1 MARAQDRI
9 LRYMLMMMEV
19 CDARGFIY
27 GVIPHEGKPISGS
40 SENLRGWWKDIVKFD
55 KNGPAAIAKYEAE
68 NGITTT
74 NYEKLNGET
83 ITLHSLNELPDT
95 ILGSLL
101 SSLVPHCH
109 PPQRR
114 FPLEKGIP
122 PPWWPTGKESWR
134 NEMRFSEEPGLPP
147 YRKPHN
153 LKKVWKVYVLA
164 AVIKHMSPN
173 VHNIRNIVR
182 QSRSLQDKLTM
193 KETSIWGEIID
204 HEETIARKIHPE
216 FFSSFDSHVE
226 GSNYLLVEANDV
238 DVVEGGEHNLAKRKL
253 SSSSSPSS
261 SSSSSYE
268 GTNKRK
274 RKLGKRISTHH
285 NSFLNTHQHATPLD
299 QHEFSQQEKNV
310 RNNHHFTSTEIG
322 SSNNQFEMVEVEVS
336 TTHQNVAPL
345 AQRLQAAVPVAD
357 QIIHHTGNYSGGG
370 EVDSDLM
377 DIYNSC
383 IQLNKN
389 TVMSTMIPTPG
400 YNHNMHHQ
408 IYNASVQH
416 AKNNMSTMIP
426 NQGVNQSMQ
435 HQIYTGSVQQN
446 KNTIMS
452 TMVPTPGVNQNLHPQ
467 VYTSSVHQQQKSNT
481 MMNTTMMSTP
491 MPVMNMVATPGFNQ
505 NMQHQMDQNFYAQQ
519 GGPNSYY
526 HCKVPNTEVANVP
539 MQANASRETFD
550 PSFDHLKAFN
560 CQSDVDAYNNY
571 VASSSY
577 NWNQ

>member
-1 MARAQDRI
+1 
-9 LRYMLMMMEV
+9 MLMMMEV

-40 SENLRGWWKDIVKFD
+40 SENLRGWWKEIVKFD
-55 KNGPAAIAKYEAE
+55 KNGPAAIAKFEAE

-74 NYEKLNGET
+74 NYEKLNGEP
-83 ITLHSLNELPDT
+83 ITLHSLNELSDT

-109 PPQRR
+109 PPQRS

-134 NEMRFSEEPGLPP
+134 NEMRFCEEPGLPP

-193 KETSIWGEIID
+193 KETSIWGAIID

-216 FFSSFDSHVE
+216 FFSSFDSRVE
-226 GSNYLLVEANDV
+226 GSNYLHVEANDV

-253 SSSSSPSS
+253 SPSSSPSS

-274 RKLGKRISTHH
+274 RKLGKKIGTHH

-299 QHEFSQQEKNV
+299 QHEFQKERNV
-310 RNNHHFTSTEIG
+310 RNNHHVTSTHIG
-322 SSNNQFEMVEVEVS
+322 SSSNINNNNNQFQMVGVEVS

-345 AQRLQAAVPVAD
+345 AQRVQPAVPVAN
-357 QIIHHTGNYSGGG
+357 QIIHHTGNYSGRG

-377 DIYNSC
+377 DIYNSG

-389 TVMSTMIPTPG
+389 TNVMSTMIPTSG
-400 YNHNMHHQ
+400 VNHNVHHQ
-408 IYNASVQH
+408 IYHASAQLE
-416 AKNNMSTMIP
+416 KNNMSTMIP
-426 NQGVNQSMQ
+426 NHGINQSM
-435 HQIYTGSVQQN
+435 HRQIYTGSVQQN

-452 TMVPTPGVNQNLHPQ
+452 TMVPTPSVNLHPQ
-467 VYTSSVHQQQKSNT
+467 VYTSSVHQQQKRNT
-481 MMNTTMMSTP
+481 MMNTSMMSNS

-519 GGPNSYY
+519 GGANSYY
-526 HCKVPNTEVANVP
+526 HCKVRDAEVANVP
-539 MQANASRETFD
+539 MQANVSTTSFD
-550 PSFDHLKAFN
+550 PTFEHLKAFN
-560 CQSDVDAYNNY
+560 SQFDVDAYNNS

-577 NWNQ
+577 NWN